1 MAAPPRKPDTV
12 TPSEIAP
19 GVWWL
24 EAGRGLLRSN
34 VYFVRSGSSWALIDA
49 GSAKCGRAIRQ
60 AAAGLFGELSYPAAI
75 LLTHDHPDHAG
86 SVRELA
92 EAWDCFVWVHPD
104 ELPLVLGDLSTFEQY
119 PGPLDR
125 WVVLPFLHLLGPKRT
140 KAMLERASFRD
151 RARTFDPDRELPG
164 LPGWEAIPTP
174 GHTPGHTAF
183 FRRDDRVLITGDAM
197 VTLDLNSLSGVLLG
211 RQRVSGPPWYTTWD
225 WRAAKAS
232 AALLAE
238 LEPRVLAGGHGIP
251 MSGPETPSR
260 VRSFSDRFSGRT
272 STNG

>member
-1 MAAPPRKPDTV
+1 M
-12 TPSEIAP
+12 
-19 GVWWL
+19 
-24 EAGRGLLRSN
+24 GRGLLRSN
-34 VYFVRSGSSWALIDA
+34 VYFVRSGNSWALIDA
-49 GSAKCGRAIRQ
+49 GSAKCGRALRQ
-60 AAAGLFGELSYPAAI
+60 AAAGLFGESSYPAAI

-92 EAWDCFVWVHPD
+92 EAWDCFVWVHPN

-164 LPGWEAIPTP
+164 LAGWEAIPTP

-197 VTLDLNSLSGVLLG
+197 VTVDLNSLSGALLG
-211 RQRVSGPPWYTTWD
+211 RQRVAGPPWYTTWD
-225 WRAAKAS
+225 WRASQAIRGPAGR
-232 AALLAE
+232 AGATRTCRRPRDPHERPRDPGQGAILLGSILRAQIDE
-238 LEPRVLAGGHGIP
+238 RATAWIER
-251 MSGPETPSR
+251 R
-260 VRSFSDRFSGRT
+260 RT
-272 STNG
+272 

>member
-1 MAAPPRKPDTV
+1 MAAPPREPDTV
-12 TPSEIAP
+12 APSEIAP

-24 EAGRGLLRSN
+24 EAGRGVLRSN

-49 GSAKCGRAIRQ
+49 GSAKCGRAVRQ
-60 AAAGLFGELSYPAAI
+60 AAAGLFGELSPPAAI

-86 SVRELA
+86 SVKELA
-92 EAWDCFVWVHPD
+92 EAWDCLVWVHPD

-125 WVVLPFLHLLGPKRT
+125 WIVLPFMHLLGPKRT
-140 KAMLERASFRD
+140 TAMLERASFRD
-151 RARTFDPDRELPG
+151 RARAFDPDRELPG

-183 FRRDDRVLITGDAM
+183 FRREDRVLITGDAM
-197 VTLDLNSLSGVLLG
+197 VTVDLNSLAGVLLG
-211 RQRVSGPPWYTTWD
+211 RHRVSGPPWYTTWD

-238 LEPRVLAGGHGIP
+238 LEPRVLAGGHGMPLI
-251 MSGPETPSR
+251 GPETSSR
-260 VRSFSDRFSGRT
+260 IRSFSDRFSGRP
-272 STNG
+272 